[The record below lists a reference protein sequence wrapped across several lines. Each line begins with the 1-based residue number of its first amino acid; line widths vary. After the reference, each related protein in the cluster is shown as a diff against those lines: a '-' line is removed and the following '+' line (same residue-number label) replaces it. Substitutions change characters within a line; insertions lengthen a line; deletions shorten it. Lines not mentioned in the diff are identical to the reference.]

1 MPVDAILEKFPV
13 VVTFSETLSVATTA
27 TDCPV
32 ILQVLPEVAA
42 DAHVKVLCALPF
54 RNTFALIGIPLLAEL
69 LRMNIASSVHD
80 ASGRMY

>member
-1 MPVDAILEKFPV
+1 MVEKFPV
-13 VVTFSETLSVATTA
+13 VVTFREILSVATTA

-32 ILQVLPEVAA
+32 TLQTLPEAA
-42 DAHVKVLCALPF
+42 AVEQVKVLCALPF
-54 RNTFALIGIPLLAEL
+54 KNTLALIGMPLLAEL